1 MALTIALQL
10 YTVRENMAKDF
21 EGTLAKVAAIGYT
34 HIEFAGLFNHTP
46 EQVKALCEKH
56 KLTPVSAHTGVND
69 DDANL
74 KAVIDAAKVLG
85 YKHIVSGLP
94 DGKMRESADGYRK
107 AADVLGRAAKKL
119 AAAGLTYCYHNH
131 SFEYDKFEGGV
142 TGMDIL
148 YGHKDPALSAE
159 LDVYWVQHG
168 HADPVAWI
176 NKLAGR
182 VPLLHIKDMVNDATR
197 GFAEV
202 GTGTVDFKAI
212 LKAAP
217 AAGVKYLIVEQDA
230 NWINGDALE
239 SVKVSLAN
247 LKKLVAG

>member
-1 MALTIALQL
+1 
-10 YTVRENMAKDF
+10 MAKDF
-21 EGTLAKVAAIGYT
+21 EGTLARVAAMGYT
-34 HIEFAGLFNHTP
+34 NIEFAGLYNHTP
-46 EQVKALCEKH
+46 EQVKAICDKH

-69 DDANL
+69 DPANL
-74 KAVIDAAKVLG
+74 KAVIEAAKVLG
-85 YKHIVSGLP
+85 YKYIVSGLP
-94 DGKMRESADGYRK
+94 DWNMKSSAQGYRDGVK
-107 AADVLGRAAKKL
+107 ILAKGAKVLAD
-119 AAAGLTYCYHNH
+119 AGLTYCYHNH
-131 SFEYDKFEGGV
+131 SFEYDKLEGGV

-148 YGHKDPALSAE
+148 YGHKDPAFNAE

-176 NKLAGR
+176 NKLSGR
-182 VPLLHIKDMVNDATR
+182 VPLLHIKDMVKNDTR

-217 AAGVKYLIVEQDA
+217 AAGVKYLIVEQDS
-230 NWINGDALE
+230 NWINGDALASAE
-239 SVKVSLAN
+239 LSLKN